1 MQLKSLKTILKEKEK
16 EVTFPDKKSVI
27 IKGENKNQILY
38 LVETLLS
45 RDYTDYYAKVDSKYD
60 FFYEPLSEQSVL
72 IFTNGKIIGKKS
84 TIRVQGEVPKI
95 HCIRYVR
102 DGVIRSFLCNDNME
116 ACSLVNNMTRYSEQ
130 IDISVWDRLIRTVNE
145 YLGFVFVELV
155 DKDLRFHF
163 TTDNLKEFTVEA
175 QKLAYMLISEC
186 FITPENYLRILLLS
200 EIECMTKEQILD
212 LIKLLDNLKGHEML
226 LTVDEIETDDNVIG
240 YILV

>member
-1 MQLKSLKTILKEKEK
+1 MQLKSLKTIIDEKEK

-27 IKGENKNQILY
+27 VKGENKNQILY
-38 LVETLLS
+38 LIETLLS
-45 RDYTDYYAKVDSKYD
+45 RDYTDYYAKIDSNYD
-60 FFYEPLSEQSVL
+60 FFYEPLSEMSVL
-72 IFTNGKIIGKKS
+72 VFTNGKIIGKSS
-84 TIRVQGEVPKI
+84 TIKVQGEVPKI

-102 DGVIRSFLCNDNME
+102 NGVIRSFLCNDNMDE
-116 ACSLVNNMTRYSEQ
+116 CSLGNNMTRYNEQ
-130 IDISVWDRLIRTVNE
+130 IDMSIWYRLIQTVND

-163 TTDNLKEFTVEA
+163 TTDNIKKFTVDA

-226 LTVDEIETDDNVIG
+226 LTVDEIETKDNVIG
-240 YILV
+240 YVLV